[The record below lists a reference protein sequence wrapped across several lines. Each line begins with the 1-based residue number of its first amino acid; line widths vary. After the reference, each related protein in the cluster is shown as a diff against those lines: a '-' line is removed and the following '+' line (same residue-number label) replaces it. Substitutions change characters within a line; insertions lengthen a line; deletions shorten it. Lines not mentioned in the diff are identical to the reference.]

1 MSSFSVDFDD
11 SQEPYIIDSNP
22 ESGKQMGFAFEPFHT
37 ITQSTK
43 YEFANGSEEKKQIRM
58 LCAIIKSD
66 LFLFSKINHE
76 LCMKRRVRF
85 FVQYDSINLYYT
97 MPSKPNDKYNWIFM
111 YLMMFRGAQLQ
122 FEQILFADDDD
133 DDDDEEE
140 EEEDKEVVLT
150 AVCDTINEEIDV
162 EFYD

>member
-76 LCMKRRVRF
+76 LCNFESFK
-85 FVQYDSINLYYT
+85 
-97 MPSKPNDKYNWIFM
+97 IFD
-111 YLMMFRGAQLQ
+111 LMLIIFYSR
-122 FEQILFADDDD
+122 
-133 DDDDEEE
+133 
-140 EEEDKEVVLT
+140 KLT
-150 AVCDTINEEIDV
+150 FLANFCDI
-162 EFYD
+162 F